1 MSNLHL
7 PNMQLIF
14 DDMRDKDYI
23 IDSFKFKYKDEN
35 YLVFIRR
42 FKGEFI
48 KRINKY
54 AKVQLTFY
62 KESIIKDSL
71 IVEAHNNGL
80 IIDDYNIIYT
90 FFGIKSSSFGK
101 GLFPF
106 YESLNKAIPTEA
118 NLNSSKEKN
127 ISLAKELYKDDV
139 NEMDK
144 IYCIGVTRLPKG
156 WKRSER
162 RNEKAKR
169 LRPALYEFFD
179 DPSIT
184 FNFSP
189 HDWKEK
195 SDEQIIKDAADRL

>member
-1 MSNLHL
+1 MSNLRL

-14 DDMRDKDYI
+14 DDMCDKDYI
-23 IDSFKFKYKDEN
+23 IDSFKFKYKNEN

-42 FKGEFI
+42 FKGKFI
-48 KRINKY
+48 KRISKY

-62 KESIIKDSL
+62 KKSNIKNSL
-71 IVEAHNNGL
+71 IVEANNNGL
-80 IIDDYNIIYT
+80 IIDDVDIIYK
-90 FFGIKSSSFGK
+90 FFGINSSNFGK

-106 YESLNKAIPTEA
+106 YESLNEAIPTEA

-139 NEMDK
+139 KEMDK
-144 IYCIGVTRLPKG
+144 IYCTGVTRLPKG

-162 RNEKAKR
+162 RNEKVKR

-179 DPSIT
+179 DQSIT

-189 HDWKEK
+189 HYWKEK
-195 SDEQIIKDAADRL
+195 SDKQIKIDFASRH

>member
-14 DDMRDKDYI
+14 DDMSEKNYI
-23 IDSFKFKYKDEN
+23 IDSFEFKYKNEN

-42 FKGEFI
+42 FKGKFI
-48 KRINKY
+48 KRINNF

-62 KESIIKDSL
+62 KESTIKNSL
-71 IVEAHNNGL
+71 IVEANNNGL
-80 IIDDYNIIYT
+80 IIDDFNIVYN

-106 YESLNKAIPTEA
+106 YESLNGAIPTEA
-118 NLNSSKEKN
+118 NLKSSKEKN

-139 NEMDK
+139 KEMDK

-179 DPSIT
+179 DHSIT
-184 FNFSP
+184 FSFSS

-195 SDEQIIKDAADRL
+195 SDEQIIKDAAGRL

>member
-7 PNMQLIF
+7 SNIQLIF

-23 IDSFKFKYKDEN
+23 IDSFKFKYKNEN
-35 YLVFIRR
+35 YLVFVRR
-42 FKGEFI
+42 FKGKFI
-48 KRINKY
+48 KRINKF

-62 KESIIKDSL
+62 KESTMKNSL
-71 IVEAHNNGL
+71 VVEANNNGL
-80 IIDDYNIIYT
+80 IVNDYNMLYN
-90 FFGIKSSSFGK
+90 FFGIESSSFGK

-106 YESLNKAIPTEA
+106 YESLNEAIPNEV

-127 ISLAKELYKDDV
+127 ISLSKELYKDDIK
-139 NEMDK
+139 EMDK
-144 IYCIGVTRLPKG
+144 IYCTGVTRLSEG
-156 WKRSER
+156 RKRSER

-179 DPSIT
+179 DHSIT

-189 HDWKEK
+189 HEWKEK
-195 SDEQIIKDAADRL
+195 SDEQIKKDAVNRL

>member
-1 MSNLHL
+1 MSNLQL
-7 PNMQLIF
+7 SNLQLIF
-14 DDMRDKDYI
+14 EDMRDKNYI
-23 IDSFKFKYKDEN
+23 IDSFKFKYKNEN

-42 FKGEFI
+42 FKGKFI
-48 KRINKY
+48 KRINKF

-62 KESIIKDSL
+62 KKSTMKSSF
-71 IVEAHNNGL
+71 IVEANNNGL
-80 IIDDYNIIYT
+80 ILDDYNILYK
-90 FFGIKSSSFGK
+90 FFGIKSSDFGK

-106 YESLNKAIPTEA
+106 YKSLNESIPTEA

-127 ISLAKELYKDDV
+127 ISLVKELYKDDV

-162 RNEKAKR
+162 RNEKVKR
-169 LRPALYEFFD
+169 LRPTLYEFFD
-179 DPSIT
+179 DQSIT

-189 HDWKEK
+189 HEFKEK